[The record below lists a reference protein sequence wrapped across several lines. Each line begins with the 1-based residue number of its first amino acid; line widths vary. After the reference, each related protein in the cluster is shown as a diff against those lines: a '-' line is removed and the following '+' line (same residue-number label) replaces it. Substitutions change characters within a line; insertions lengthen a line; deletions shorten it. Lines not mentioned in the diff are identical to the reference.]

1 MELNEA
7 IKLIKKYIP
16 RHTEV
21 VLKTEQA
28 ERYYRKEN
36 DILKIE
42 KEKIDKERNIRS
54 ADNRIPS
61 NFHKLLVNQE
71 TAYAFTAPPLFD
83 VGDDNQ
89 NKIILKALGDA
100 YAKRCKS
107 LCVNAQNGGL
117 AWIHYWKDEKGE
129 FKYAVISCKQIIPI
143 WSSDLLE
150 ELYGVIRT
158 YEELDEETGNN
169 YIVYEVWTAEE
180 CCSFRRLIEDKIDSI
195 QAYMQF
201 TIYGCGTGAED
212 MTNIY
217 VHKNGEVP
225 FIPFFNNE
233 EATNNL
239 LDIKEL
245 IDSYD
250 KVLSGFVNDLE
261 DIQQII
267 MVLTNYSGE
276 ADRIG
281 ELWEEIKQKKIIMLE
296 SEGGDDK
303 SGVSTLGI
311 EIPVEARK
319 ELLSLL
325 RKAIFEQG
333 QGIDPDPQNFGNSSG
348 VALGYLYSLLELKTG
363 MMETEFR
370 IGFARLVRAICRHYG
385 FGAEFI
391 VQTWTR
397 TSVSNDAELADIATK
412 SKNIISDETILKNHP
427 WVEDPTSEMER
438 LKRQREE
445 NGPNWDNIPIKD
457 GDEGGEE

>member
-1 MELNEA
+1 M
-7 IKLIKKYIP
+7 
-16 RHTEV
+16 
-21 VLKTEQA
+21 
-28 ERYYRKEN
+28 
-36 DILKIE
+36 
-42 KEKIDKERNIRS
+42 
-54 ADNRIPS
+54 
-61 NFHKLLVNQE
+61 
-71 TAYAFTAPPLFD
+71 
-83 VGDDNQ
+83 
-89 NKIILKALGDA
+89 
-100 YAKRCKS
+100 
-107 LCVNAQNGGL
+107 
-117 AWIHYWKDEKGE
+117 
-129 FKYAVISCKQIIPI
+129 
-143 WSSDLLE
+143 
-150 ELYGVIRT
+150 
-158 YEELDEETGNN
+158 
-169 YIVYEVWTAEE
+169 
-180 CCSFRRLIEDKIDSI
+180 
-195 QAYMQF
+195 
-201 TIYGCGTGAED
+201 
-212 MTNIY
+212 
-217 VHKNGEVP
+217 HKNGEVP

-445 NGPNWDNIPIKD
+445 NEPNWDEIPIKD

>member
-1 MELNEA
+1 
-7 IKLIKKYIP
+7 
-16 RHTEV
+16 
-21 VLKTEQA
+21 
-28 ERYYRKEN
+28 
-36 DILKIE
+36 
-42 KEKIDKERNIRS
+42 
-54 ADNRIPS
+54 
-61 NFHKLLVNQE
+61 
-71 TAYAFTAPPLFD
+71 
-83 VGDDNQ
+83 
-89 NKIILKALGDA
+89 
-100 YAKRCKS
+100 
-107 LCVNAQNGGL
+107 
-117 AWIHYWKDEKGE
+117 
-129 FKYAVISCKQIIPI
+129 
-143 WSSDLLE
+143 
-150 ELYGVIRT
+150 
-158 YEELDEETGNN
+158 
-169 YIVYEVWTAEE
+169 
-180 CCSFRRLIEDKIDSI
+180 
-195 QAYMQF
+195 
-201 TIYGCGTGAED
+201 
-212 MTNIY
+212 
-217 VHKNGEVP
+217 
-225 FIPFFNNE
+225 
-233 EATNNL
+233 
-239 LDIKEL
+239 
-245 IDSYD
+245 
-250 KVLSGFVNDLE
+250 
-261 DIQQII
+261 
-267 MVLTNYSGE
+267 
-276 ADRIG
+276 
-281 ELWEEIKQKKIIMLE
+281 MLE

-445 NGPNWDNIPIKD
+445 NEPNWDEIPIKD